1 MAKVDAERAAWAA
14 ERALLRAEL
23 EAWRAR
29 DAGMARAMGDLAEG
43 SMEGSGALAEVEAR
57 VAIPLERIGAAF
69 ERAKLSPRFT
79 QVSQGAAGPEF
90 AGKGG
95 CSRTTTQPT
104 HFLALAV
111 ALFCTA
117 PATDIHW
124 HPRPRIPGNVRLVF

>member
-1 MAKVDAERAAWAA
+1 
-14 ERALLRAEL
+14 
-23 EAWRAR
+23 
-29 DAGMARAMGDLAEG
+29 MARAMGDLAEG

-90 AGKGG
+90 AGNGG

-104 HFLALAV
+104 HFLALASLHCCV
-111 ALFCTA
+111 GLHG
-117 PATDIHW
+117 PSH
-124 HPRPRIPGNVRLVF
+124 